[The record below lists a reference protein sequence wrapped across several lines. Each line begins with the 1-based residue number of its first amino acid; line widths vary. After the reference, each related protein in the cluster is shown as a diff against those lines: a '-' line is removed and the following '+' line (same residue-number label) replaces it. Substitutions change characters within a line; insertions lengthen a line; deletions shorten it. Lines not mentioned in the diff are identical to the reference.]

1 MREPSVLRVAPVPL
15 YNSFSDVHHFIETL
29 GSALAASEW
38 REQWRF
44 TLKIS
49 ALTEVLNCSV
59 GKQSCFYVY
68 QRYLTNIGWKLKKVL
83 LHQLVSRHGRLFF
96 FICSTE
102 NQIKSDPIQTFYI
115 NLKIMFQILRTYNVI
130 VILILIQNKMK
141 TNLSK
146 LIKFSKSLK

>member
-96 FICSTE
+96 FYLF
-102 NQIKSDPIQTFYI
+102 NRKSDQIQTFYI

>member
-96 FICSTE
+96 FYLF
-102 NQIKSDPIQTFYI
+102 NRKSDQIRSNSNFLY
-115 NLKIMFQILRTYNVI
+115 KFKILRTYNVI